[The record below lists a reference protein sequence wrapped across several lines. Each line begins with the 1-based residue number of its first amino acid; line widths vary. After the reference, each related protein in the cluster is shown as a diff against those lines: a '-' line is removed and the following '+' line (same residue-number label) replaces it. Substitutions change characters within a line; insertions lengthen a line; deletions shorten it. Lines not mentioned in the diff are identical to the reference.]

1 VNKQERKDLIKKA
14 MSELGKLSAKS
25 NKRDKQYYTD
35 LVNKR
40 WKKKKAISGQPLE
53 KVKLGD

>member
-1 VNKQERKDLIKKA
+1 MNEQEQKDLIKKA

-25 NKRDKQYYTD
+25 DKRDKQYYVN

-40 WKKKKAISGQPLE
+40 WKKKK
-53 KVKLGD
+53 K